1 MDPSE
6 AQVDSD
12 GSTTT
17 SRGVCTVGK
26 KHDMKNRREEFVA
39 WLRAGQALHEMI

>member
-6 AQVDSD
+6 AQVASD

-26 KHDMKNRREEFVA
+26 KHGMKNWREEFVA
-39 WLRAGQALHEMI
+39 